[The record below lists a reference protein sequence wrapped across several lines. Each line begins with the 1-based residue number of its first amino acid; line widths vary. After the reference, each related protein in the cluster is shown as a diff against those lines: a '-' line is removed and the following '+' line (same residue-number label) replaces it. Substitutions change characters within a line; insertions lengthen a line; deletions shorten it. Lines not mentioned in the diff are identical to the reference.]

1 MRILIAILLIAA
13 TPLLAKEKEP
23 NWWLDVCI
31 EETNFKETK
40 DWNKLSTCTSKLLN
54 KQQLQKHA
62 NLRDFI
68 KANPRYRY
76 PGQSLNRCFGK
87 DKEMPFK
94 SVNSSIG
101 PNGWEVTV
109 TYKDR
114 IKKCYQ
120 TSGWDNRDV
129 GQ

>member
-1 MRILIAILLIAA
+1 MKHFLILAIIWSS
-13 TPLLAKEKEP
+13 PLWANEKEP

-31 EETNFKETK
+31 EETDFKQTQ
-40 DWNKLSTCTSKLLN
+40 DWNKLSNCTSKLIG
-54 KQQLQKHA
+54 KQQLEKEA